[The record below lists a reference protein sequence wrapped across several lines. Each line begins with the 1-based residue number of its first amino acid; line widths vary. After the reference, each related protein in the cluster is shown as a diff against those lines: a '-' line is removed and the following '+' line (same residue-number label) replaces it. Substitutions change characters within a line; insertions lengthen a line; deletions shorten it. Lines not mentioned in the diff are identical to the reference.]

1 MFGYLNGKITY
12 KSPTYV
18 YIECGGVGYHVNIS
32 LNTFS
37 KLEGKV
43 EVKIFTVLQVREDDM
58 SLYGFYEE
66 DERFLFTNLISVSG
80 VGANTARVILSYMT
94 VEEVRRAI
102 VHNDAASLSKVKGIG
117 AKTAQKIIIDL
128 KEKIVKSS
136 GGVDSISISGG
147 QNNIV
152 REDALFALVALGF
165 PKAAIEKTINNIL
178 LKNPDVA
185 QVEDLIKLVLKQMN

>member
-12 KSPTYV
+12 KSPTYIYV
-18 YIECGGVGYHVNIS
+18 ECGGVGYHVNIS
-32 LNTFS
+32 LNTFT
-37 KLEGKV
+37 KLEDKN

-66 DERFLFTNLISVSG
+66 DERFLFTHLISVSG

-94 VEEVRRAI
+94 NEELRRAI

-128 KEKIVKSS
+128 KEKIVKSTNMDTVTVGMAQS
-136 GGVDSISISGG
+136 
-147 QNNIV
+147 NNV
-152 REDALFALVALGF
+152 KDDALSALIALGF
-165 PKAAIEKTINNIL
+165 PKMSVEKTINMIIQ
-178 LKNPDVA
+178 KNPDVS

>member
-12 KSPTYV
+12 KSPTYIYV
-18 YIECGGVGYHVNIS
+18 ECGGVGYHVNIT

-37 KLEGKV
+37 KLEAKN
-43 EVKIFTVLQVREDDM
+43 EVKIYTVLQVREDDM
-58 SLYGFYEE
+58 SLYGFCEE

-102 VHNDAASLSKVKGIG
+102 VHNDAASLGKVKGIG

-128 KEKIVKSS
+128 KEKMVKSS
-136 GGVDSISISGG
+136 GMESANIGAHQG
-147 QNNIV
+147 NIV
-152 REDALFALVALGF
+152 KDDALSALIALGF
-165 PKAAIEKTINNIL
+165 PKMSVEKAINAIIQ
-178 LKNPDVA
+178 KNPDVS